1 MDIQIIGMM
10 VLAFIVIVTL
20 LYALFFN
27 KINNDKKASERI
39 KSMQV
44 DQKTKA
50 KAKTSA
56 MNRRQDEKTRRKAR
70 ENTLKNVE
78 EQRAAGKKAASP
90 SLKMRMAQAGM
101 TMSMTQYYIMCGVI
115 GFVVFIGV
123 FLFTP
128 APIYIAAGAAF
139 AAGGG
144 VPYWFVN
151 YKRKK
156 RFNSFTLIFPNA
168 IDVIVRGIR
177 SGLPLNDCLRIIA
190 ADAEEP
196 VKGEFRKLCEATQ
209 MGISVPDACG
219 RLYDSIPTSETN
231 FFAIVIAIQSS
242 AGGNLSEALG
252 NLSKVLRERRKMADK
267 VQAFST
273 EAKTSAAIIGSLP
286 FIVAGL
292 VHLSTPKYLVPLFTT
307 DTGNKI
313 ILFCAIS
320 MGFGIFV
327 MKKMINFK
335 F

>member
-1 MDIQIIGMM
+1 MNIQFIGMM

-39 KSMQV
+39 KSMQA
-44 DQKTKA
+44 DPKTKA
-50 KAKTSA
+50 KVQNK
-56 MNRRQDEKTRRKAR
+56 RLDDKQRRKAR

-78 EQRAAGKKAASP
+78 EQRSTGKKAASP
-90 SLKMRMAQAGM
+90 SLQMRIVQAGLTI
-101 TMSMTQYYIMCGVI
+101 TMPKYYIMCVVVGLLVCI
-115 GFVVFIGV
+115 GL

-128 APIYIAAGAAF
+128 APIYIALGAGF
-139 AAGGG
+139 VAGGG

-151 YKRKK
+151 FKRKK
-156 RFNSFTLIFPNA
+156 RFNRFTLIFPNA
-168 IDVIVRGIR
+168 IDVIVRGVR

-190 ADAEEP
+190 QDAEEP
-196 VKGEFRKLCEATQ
+196 VKSEFRKLCEATQ
-209 MGISVPDACG
+209 MGITVPDACN

-242 AGGNLSEALG
+242 AGGNLSEALS

-292 VHLSTPKYLVPLFTT
+292 VHLSTPKYLLPLFTT

>member
-1 MDIQIIGMM
+1 MDVTMLA
-10 VLAFIVIVTL
+10 VLGLAVVVVGLL
-20 LYALFFN
+20 LYAAFYNSISSN
-27 KINNDKKASERI
+27 KKSAERI
-39 KSMQV
+39 RSMQV
-44 DQKTKA
+44 DQKTKV
-50 KAKTSA
+50 KQQNK
-56 MNRRQDEKTRRKAR
+56 RLDDKQRRKAR

-78 EQRAAGKKAASP
+78 EQRQTGKKAETP
-90 SLKMRMAQAGM
+90 SLRMRIAQAGM
-101 TMSMTQYYIMCGVI
+101 TLEIRTYYIMCGVI
-115 GFVVFIGV
+115 GFLTMVIL

-128 APIYIAAGAAF
+128 APWYAAIGAGIT
-139 AAGGG
+139 AGGG

-156 RFNSFTLIFPNA
+156 RFESFTLIFPNA

-177 SGLPLNDCLRIIA
+177 SGLPLNDCMRIIA
-190 ADAEEP
+190 QDAEEP
-196 VKGEFRKLCEATQ
+196 VKGEFVKLVDAMQ
-209 MGISVPDACG
+209 MGIPVPEACG
-219 RLYDSIPTSETN
+219 KLYESIPTAETN

-273 EAKTSAAIIGSLP
+273 EAKTSAGIIGSLP

-292 VHLSTPKYLVPLFTT
+292 VHLSTPNYLTPLFNTT
-307 DTGNKI
+307 SGHKVL
-313 ILFCAIS
+313 LFCALS